1 MIRTGSAP
9 HPTFGDALS
18 PVDRVTEIFSGLV
31 MVLTVTLL
39 AGRDVAAGPD
49 GVNTLLRAALGGNIA
64 WGLIDGVVY
73 LMTQRYERGRQA
85 RLLAA
90 VRAATD
96 DQAIRAALD
105 EAVDPELVAPMNADE
120 AARAF
125 SALHALAGRMAPPRL
140 GITRRDLIGALA
152 CFCLCVGS
160 ALPAAVPFMLFDAPA
175 FALRVSN
182 GILLA
187 SLFVLGFVWAKL
199 IGARPLLT
207 AFGLLLAGAALVGI
221 NIAFGG

>member
-1 MIRTGSAP
+1 MVRTGSAP

-18 PVDRVTEIFSGLV
+18 PVDRVTEIFCGLV

-39 AGRDVAAGPD
+39 AGRDIPSGHE
-49 GVNTLLRAALGGNIA
+49 GVNALLRAALGGNIA
-64 WGLIDGVVY
+64 WGFIDGVVY
-73 LMTQRYERGRQA
+73 LMTQRYERERQA

-105 EAVDPELVAPMNADE
+105 EAVDPELVAPMCADE
-120 AARAF
+120 ASRAF
-125 SALHALAGRMAPPRL
+125 SALHALAARMAPPPAGL
-140 GITRRDLIGALA
+140 KRRDLIGALA

-160 ALPAAVPFMLFDAPA
+160 ALPAALPFMLFDAPLV
-175 FALRVSN
+175 ALRVSN
-182 GILLA
+182 GVLLA
-187 SLFVLGFVWAKL
+187 SLFVLGIVWAKL

-207 AFGLLLAGAALVGI
+207 GFGLSLVGAALVGI
-221 NIAFGG
+221 TVALGG